1 MALEDLNPFAGRKKV
16 KLTELLQQGA
26 VEGLTVEFDASKDEE
41 HNGENEVTDFPV
53 EEGANI
59 TDHSRPKPRT
69 LSIHAYVTGTP
80 VSLLNISTPPGFKAT
95 RGKDAWEQ
103 MDRWRRDGAKL
114 KATTTLFTYKD
125 VVITKLSVPRNAQN
139 ADGIEFTVN
148 LKEVFTASS
157 KLVPKPVRV
166 VKPEGSNVGQQPT
179 KEATPPVQE
188 QVKGL
193 LNTGSDALGK
203 FLGVRG

>member
-16 KLTELLQQGA
+16 KL
-26 VEGLTVEFDASKDEE
+26 VEGATGVLGDSVEFDASKDED

-69 LSIHAYVTGTP
+69 VSIHAYVTGTP
-80 VSLLNISTPPGFKAT
+80 VSLLNIATPPGFKAT
-95 RGKDAWEQ
+95 RGKDAWKQ
-103 MDRWRRDGAKL
+103 MDKWRREGTKL
-114 KATTTLFTYKD
+114 TAITTLFAYID

-139 ADGIEFTVN
+139 ADGIEFTIN

-157 KLVPKPVRV
+157 KLVPKPVRTT
-166 VKPEGSNVGQQPT
+166 KPEGSNVGAKPT
-179 KEATPPVQE
+179 APASPPVQD
-188 QVKGL
+188 QTVGILKTITNAVGKK
-193 LNTGSDALGK
+193 LGI
-203 FLGVRG
+203 